1 MLLLLKER
9 SFHKVTEEDTNSDN
23 EMEKTK
29 IEVYVEYGNFDD
41 NWNNILDNWLLVHIL
56 VYLHDNMISVNKQ
69 AQNVSKDK
77 QKRTLHFFNLNT
89 DLRTKN
95 KLPFLIVKTKM

>member
-1 MLLLLKER
+1 MLILYHVNFKKAYGTISKGLLLMLLLLKER

-41 NWNNILDNWLLVHIL
+41 NWNNILDN
-56 VYLHDNMISVNKQ
+56 
-69 AQNVSKDK
+69 
-77 QKRTLHFFNLNT
+77 
-89 DLRTKN
+89 
-95 KLPFLIVKTKM
+95 